1 MRCTNNS
8 RKKRMQARRRR
19 KRILRSMILCLLV
32 LCVIASFLIIKNLFA
47 KETLVAE
54 YEQQQYNQA
63 VYKGSLFSSDLCVVS
78 EDENLEDGTMSKDGD
93 SEIPDSTTLTSAALL
108 DVDGESVDYSYN
120 VYEKLYPASVTKI
133 MTALVA
139 LENGNLSD
147 VVTVNVDESDFAAD
161 EQTCGLKRGD
171 QLTLEALLNGLLL
184 HSGNDNANAIAEY
197 IGGSVEEFAKMM
209 NKKAA
214 ELMATGTHFVN
225 PSGLHDD
232 DHYTTAYD
240 IYLIFNE
247 CVKNEDFVD
256 IIDKKDY
263 KAEITGADGTKREV
277 TWEASNYYA
286 QGTVELPEH
295 AKIIGGKTGTTKKA
309 GNCLVLLNES
319 QDGKPYISIVMG
331 AKSKDLLYQDMT
343 TLIQGIAST
352 ENQAESQ
359 IKIRSYVKGHLRY
372 EDTPILMVTYPM

>member
-1 MRCTNNS
+1 
-8 RKKRMQARRRR
+8 
-19 KRILRSMILCLLV
+19 
-32 LCVIASFLIIKNLFA
+32 
-47 KETLVAE
+47 
-54 YEQQQYNQA
+54 
-63 VYKGSLFSSDLCVVS
+63 
-78 EDENLEDGTMSKDGD
+78 
-93 SEIPDSTTLTSAALL
+93 
-108 DVDGESVDYSYN
+108 
-120 VYEKLYPASVTKI
+120 

-352 ENQAESQ
+352 ENQAES
-359 IKIRSYVKGHLRY
+359 
-372 EDTPILMVTYPM
+372 

>member
-32 LCVIASFLIIKNLFA
+32 LCVVASFLIIKNLFA

-63 VYKGSLFSSDLCVVS
+63 VYKGSLFSSDLCVVR
-78 EDENLEDGTMSKDGD
+78 EGENLEDGTMSKDGN

-108 DVDGESVDYSYN
+108 DVDGASVDYSYN

-240 IYLIFNE
+240 IYLIFNG
-247 CVKNEDFVD
+247 CVKNKDFVD

-343 TLIQGIAST
+343 TLIQGIVSA
-352 ENQAESQ
+352 ENQAES
-359 IKIRSYVKGHLRY
+359 
-372 EDTPILMVTYPM
+372 

>member
-32 LCVIASFLIIKNLFA
+32 LCVVASFLIIKNLFA

-63 VYKGSLFSSDLCVVS
+63 VYKGSLFSSDLCVVR
-78 EDENLEDGTMSKDGD
+78 EGENLEDGTMSKDGN

-108 DVDGESVDYSYN
+108 DVDGASVDYSYN

-197 IGGSVEEFAKMM
+197 IGGSVEEF
-209 NKKAA
+209 
-214 ELMATGTHFVN
+214 
-225 PSGLHDD
+225 
-232 DHYTTAYD
+232 
-240 IYLIFNE
+240 
-247 CVKNEDFVD
+247 VKNKDFVD

-343 TLIQGIAST
+343 TLIQGIVSA
-352 ENQAESQ
+352 ENQAES
-359 IKIRSYVKGHLRY
+359 
-372 EDTPILMVTYPM
+372 